1 MKISWMEKPH
11 FKDQAGLHLIMNG
24 VFDLLAVVPAV
35 MITML
40 ISNMVVPPNAVLP

>member
-1 MKISWMEKPH
+1 MKPLR

-40 ISNMVVPPNAVLP
+40 VSNMVVPPNAVLP